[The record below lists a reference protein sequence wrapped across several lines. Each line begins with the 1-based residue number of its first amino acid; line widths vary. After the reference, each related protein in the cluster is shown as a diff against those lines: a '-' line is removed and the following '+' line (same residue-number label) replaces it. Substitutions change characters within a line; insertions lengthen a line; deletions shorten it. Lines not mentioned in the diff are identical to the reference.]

1 VTRFSDILIIGG
13 GLHGLSA
20 ALYLAQ
26 AGLQVRLVEKDHIG
40 RHASSVN
47 AGGVRQLGRAL
58 PEIPLAA
65 AANTIWQNIEDLVG
79 DNCCF
84 RRVGQIKVAETSED
98 LAALE
103 TRRKSIAA
111 LGFNH
116 EEMIGDDELYHL
128 LPALKPDCVGGM
140 VVRTDGHANP
150 FQTVQAFR
158 QKSLALGVKM
168 SEDCP
173 VTAISRSGN
182 IWQVT
187 TAKGEFGAPVVINC
201 AGAWGGEIAQI
212 LGDNIPLRATALML
226 MITERL
232 APFIKPVVGS
242 QARPLSFKQFDNGTV
257 LIGGAYQGTAYPA
270 RNKTSLDF
278 AGLAKNAASAAILF
292 PAMKNAQVLR
302 CWAGIEGHTPDEM
315 PVIGA
320 GSAKGIFHCFG
331 FSAHGFAL
339 APIGGQIIRDLV
351 ISGKSTL
358 PISAFS
364 PHRFSGWSHPKM

>member
-1 VTRFSDILIIGG
+1 MTQISDIIVIGG

-26 AGLQVRLVEKDHIG
+26 AGMQVNLVEKDRIG
-40 RHASSVN
+40 RHASSAN

-65 AANTIWQNIEDLVG
+65 AANKIWQNITELVG
-79 DNCCF
+79 DDCGF
-84 RRVGQIKVAETSED
+84 RSVGQVKVAETPEELSD
-98 LAALE
+98 LKKRSADVAA
-103 TRRKSIAA
+103 T
-111 LGFNH
+111 GFNH
-116 EEMIGDDELYHL
+116 EEIIGDDELYHL

-150 FQTVQAFR
+150 FQTVQAFG
-158 QKSLALGVKM
+158 QKALALGV
-168 SEDCP
+168 E
-173 VTAISRSGN
+173 IF
-182 IWQVT
+182 
-187 TAKGEFGAPVVINC
+187 EGAPVTTIKRQAGIWQITTTTDTFQAPIVINC
-201 AGAWGGEIAQI
+201 AGAWGADVAQM
-212 LGDNIPLRATALML
+212 LGDKIPLRATALML

-257 LIGGAYQGTAYPA
+257 LIGGAYQGSADPA
-270 RNKTSLDF
+270 QNKTSLDF
-278 AGLAKNAASAAILF
+278 TGLAKNAASAATLF
-292 PAMKNAQVLR
+292 PAMKNAQILR

-320 GSAKGIFHCFG
+320 GSENGVFHSFG

-351 ISGKSTL
+351 TSGNAGL

-364 PHRFSGWSHPKM
+364 PHRFSGSSHLKT